1 MLPQMWM
8 LRHHIVNHRRNALRL
23 LARSLEDDANWK
35 QTQLPI
41 AGGAVRGPA
50 GTPWLARWRAG
61 TALGEGRPSAAS
73 TCGPYGTWLTV
84 TVELPTPT
92 EGGVVPWQLRAPRRR
107 QQCRP
112 AGGPGASPE
121 GGAPHP
127 FSKACVSFNLTLT
140 TTPSARRDAT
150 LRSLAFCKHRC
161 CQIRSLQNRFHASI
175 TNFRSLQ
182 THQDGQSSMS
192 TDAPETLNQLPG
204 NPAVEGTM
212 RRHSQHIF
220 RRTSQADVV
229 RYRPTLSPRSR
240 FLSSRRPSPSSYVP
254 LSISISGSSWRKLAD
269 LFNRT
274 RTVMVSGSPVA
285 EFPKSPQPAQRGS
298 RFARSTFRTTTI
310 TMISAWL
317 ISFYTMDESLKR

>member
-1 MLPQMWM
+1 MQ
-8 LRHHIVNHRRNALRL
+8 
-23 LARSLEDDANWK
+23 
-35 QTQLPI
+35 
-41 AGGAVRGPA
+41 
-50 GTPWLARWRAG
+50 ARWRP
-61 TALGEGRPSAAS
+61 GRLS
-73 TCGPYGTWLTV
+73 
-84 TVELPTPT
+84 
-92 EGGVVPWQLRAPRRR
+92 RR
-107 QQCRP
+107 
-112 AGGPGASPE
+112 
-121 GGAPHP
+121 GAPHP

-175 TNFRSLQ
+175 TNFRSLK

-204 NPAVEGTM
+204 NPAVAGTM

-240 FLSSRRPSPSSYVP
+240 FLSSRRHSPSSYVP

-269 LFNRT
+269 LLNRT

-285 EFPKSPQPAQRGS
+285 EFPKSPQLRPTRLA
-298 RFARSTFRTTTI
+298 FCTFDISYDDDNDDFRLAYFLLYNGRITKAVNRTNH
-310 TMISAWL
+310 
-317 ISFYTMDESLKR
+317 Y